1 MRRLGELCVGVAQAP
16 GAAVLAKHVTCYTV
30 HRDGRTLFVSIGG
43 CAPATLSF
51 DTAES
56 VIRDGDCRWKQH
68 GQWQLPFTGR
78 AYYEHRLEAWVGLS
92 RDPRTIDLCSCDA
105 VPTNASQQ
113 QCPAMKLSKEKL
125 SSEVPEERQIGAT
138 LVRMGEGKF
147 CLLECVYIQADEQT
161 GSDGEKNEDSVDEVT
176 EKKDHR
182 KRFIRLTTFSAS
194 YDKNGDL
201 TTVNSRRLRYYSV
214 PEEVTEPMF
223 EHPVAYWM

>member
-1 MRRLGELCVGVAQAP
+1 MGVAQAP